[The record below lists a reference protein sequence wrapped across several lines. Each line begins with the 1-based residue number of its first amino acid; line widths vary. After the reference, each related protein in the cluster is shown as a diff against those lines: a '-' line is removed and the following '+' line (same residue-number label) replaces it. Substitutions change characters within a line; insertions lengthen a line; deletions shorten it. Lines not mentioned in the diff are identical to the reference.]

1 MCGIFALLNA
11 SGDDAT
17 LRRMVVELSSRLRH
31 RGPDW
36 SSVWTDGKK
45 NFLAHERL
53 AIMGTNEASDQPMHN
68 AEGTISWIVNGE
80 IYNFAQLRDEHGL
93 DCKSNSDSEVV
104 GLLYEKYGP
113 SFVKMLDGMFVYTII
128 DSRGQE
134 PVYVAGRDHMG
145 ISPLYIGYGEDNSTW
160 VASEMKCFQATPV
173 IKKYELFPPG
183 HYCFWTADQKPDF
196 VRWYDPKWIVDES
209 YVPSA
214 AVDYGKIRE
223 VVVKSVLKR
232 LMADV
237 PYGVLLSGGLDSS
250 LVTAIAAKHKNQ
262 STNSLNWSDK
272 LHTFSIG
279 IKGAPDLEN
288 ARKVAEHLG
297 TNHHEFHFTPEEA
310 IDAVPKVVYHLE
322 SWHQVRA
329 AVPMYLLARK
339 IKALGVKMVL
349 SGEGADETL
358 GGYLYFHEAPN
369 GEEFHKEA
377 VRKTSRLH
385 QWDVLRANK
394 ATMANGLE
402 ARVPF
407 LDKEF
412 LDVVM
417 NIDPNDKT
425 CDMSARPDGVHPK
438 MEKYILRKAFDTLE
452 DPYLPEEVL
461 WRQKEQ
467 FSDGVGYDWVDG
479 LKNYAEAVIS
489 DAEFD
494 LRHERFP
501 RDPPQ
506 TKEYYFLRSMFEKYY
521 PGNNAISTIP
531 DGRSIACSTP
541 EALAWKPEWQNQ
553 LQGDISGRAAGVHE
567 AADEYFVSDSEAAA
581 NTAGFTASVG
591 NEEGRASSTTSSS
604 SSRPLVDRN
613 VTARSSR
620 FTKQQQRKNRPLRA
634 VQARAYRLPSRGH
647 VTSHCIAR
655 VR

>member
-11 SGDDAT
+11 SGDEAT
-17 LRRMVVELSSRLRH
+17 LRRLVVELSSRLRH

-36 SSVWTDGKK
+36 SSVWADGKN

-53 AIMGTNEASDQPMHN
+53 AIMDPNEGGDQPMQN
-68 AEGTISWIVNGE
+68 ADGTISWVVNGE
-80 IYNFAQLRDEHGL
+80 IYNFHQLREEHGL
-93 DCKSNSDSEVV
+93 DCRSTSDSEVV

-113 SFVKMLDGMFVYTII
+113 SFVEMLDGMFVFTII
-128 DSRGQE
+128 DSRGDE
-134 PVYVAGRDHMG
+134 PVYMAGRDHMG
-145 ISPLYIGYGEDNSTW
+145 ISPLYIGYGDDSSTW
-160 VASEMKCFQATPV
+160 LASEMKCFQHVPQ

-183 HYCFWTADQKPDF
+183 HSCFWTAGQKPDF
-196 VRWYDPKWIVDES
+196 VRWYDPKWLMDEA
-209 YVPSA
+209 YVPTNP
-214 AVDYGKIRE
+214 VDYAQVRE
-223 VVVKSVLKR
+223 TVINAVLKR

-250 LVTAIAAKHKNQ
+250 LVTAIAAKHKAQ
-262 STNSLNWSDK
+262 AEHSLDWSSDGR

-279 IKGAPDLEN
+279 IKGAPDLAN
-288 ARKVAEHLG
+288 ARAVADHLG

-339 IKALGVKMVL
+339 IQALGVKMVL

-369 GEEFHKEA
+369 AEEFHREA

-394 ATMANGLE
+394 ATMAHGLE

-407 LDKEF
+407 LDKEVLQLMMN
-412 LDVVM
+412 LDPGAKV
-417 NIDPNDKT
+417 
-425 CDMSARPDGVHPK
+425 CDMAARPDGVHPK
-438 MEKYILRKAFDTLE
+438 MEKYILRKAFDTPE

-479 LKNYAEAVIS
+479 LKNYSETIIS
-489 DAEFD
+489 DAEFA

-501 RDPPQ
+501 EETPQ

-521 PGNNAISTIP
+521 PGKSAVNTIP

-541 EALAWKPEWQNQ
+541 EAMAWKPEWQNQ
-553 LQGDISGRAAGVHE
+553 LQGDISGRAAGVHD
-567 AADEYFVSDSEAAA
+567 AAEEYFVAESERDA
-581 NTAGFTASVG
+581 NVNGPLSP
-591 NEEGRASSTTSSS
+591 S
-604 SSRPLVDRN
+604 SSRQGHGPASSGN
-613 VTARSSR
+613 ARVGSHQNTVAAR
-620 FTKQQQRKNRPLRA
+620 ARRGAKPLRA
-634 VQARAYRLPSRGH
+634 VRCRAGAAARPRTLIRQF
-647 VTSHCIAR
+647 R
-655 VR
+655 RF